1 MVSKKLDKS
10 NILESKYSLNG
21 NFKSKYSVNKNRL
34 LKKGKYGQRLIYNS
48 LYYYSISFIH
58 SIRRLS
64 VTEISSMVISH
75 KKAKIEEME
84 SAWHGDLDGLL
95 HSLYNHEYVHEC
107 VVLKTC
113 NRVEIYVV
121 SPKSSSV
128 LFSFAKE
135 MGAST
140 HIIDFYGH
148 DESLEHLL
156 RLAGGLESMIVGED
170 QILGQIKELYAHSKK
185 AGTTGKILD
194 TAFEKAIQVG
204 KRIRNETK
212 INKGSVSI
220 GSAAVDLA
228 EEILKGLTG
237 KSVLVIGAGEIGV
250 LVAKALAEKD
260 IEAIYIANRTFK
272 KAEELAYEL
281 GGHAV
286 RFDDIQGYLKD
297 ADVVISGTSA
307 PHYVLTRE
315 MVENAICDRDKA
327 RKLLLIDIANPRDIE
342 ESVSELENVE
352 LCNIDN
358 LRVIS
363 ERTLKMRKEEAKKA
377 EAIIQEEIRLLNLQY
392 KRQKADRIISE
403 LYKQMYDVRIRERE
417 KAVNRLGAYHTIG
430 KIETEVLDDLTR
442 SIVNKILAEPT
453 KVLRQAAEL
462 GNEEFLDVASRI
474 FCLDKERAKVEKI
487 KPGCGSQLNQ
497 VSEEA
502 THKE

>member
-1 MVSKKLDKS
+1 MLH
-10 NILESKYSLNG
+10 N
-21 NFKSKYSVNKNRL
+21 
-34 LKKGKYGQRLIYNS
+34 
-48 LYYYSISFIH
+48 LY
-58 SIRRLS
+58 
-64 VTEISSMVISH
+64 
-75 KKAKIEEME
+75 K
-84 SAWHGDLDGLL
+84 
-95 HSLYNHEYVHEC
+95 HEFVHEC

-128 LFSFAKE
+128 LFSFAKK

-140 HIIDFYGH
+140 HIIEFYGH
-148 DESLEHLL
+148 EESLEHLL

-170 QILGQIKELYAHSKK
+170 QILGQMKDLYAYSKK
-185 AGTTGKILD
+185 AGTTGKIID

-228 EEILKGLTG
+228 EDILEGLIG
-237 KSVLVIGAGEIGV
+237 KSVLVIGAGEIGI

-272 KAEELAYEL
+272 KAEEIAYEL

-286 RFDDIQGYLKD
+286 RLDDVKTYLID

-307 PHYVLTRE
+307 PHYILTRE
-315 MVENAICDRDKA
+315 IVEKAIENRS

-342 ESVSELENVE
+342 ESVVELENVE

-363 ERTLKMRKEEAKKA
+363 EKTLKMRKEEAKKA
-377 EAIIQEEIRLLNLQY
+377 EAIIQEEIKLLNLQY
-392 KRQKADRIISE
+392 KRQRADRLLAD
-403 LYKQMYDVRIRERE
+403 LYRQVYDVRIKERQ
-417 KAVNRLGAYHTIG
+417 KAVNKLCSYHTIG
-430 KIETEVLDDLTR
+430 EIETEVLDDLTH

-462 GNEEFLDVASRI
+462 GNEEFLDVVSRV
-474 FCLDKERAKVEKI
+474 FCLEKYNARIEKVKQSCENELNRTSEK
-487 KPGCGSQLNQ
+487 CN
-497 VSEEA
+497 
-502 THKE
+502 

>member
-1 MVSKKLDKS
+1 
-10 NILESKYSLNG
+10 
-21 NFKSKYSVNKNRL
+21 
-34 LKKGKYGQRLIYNS
+34 
-48 LYYYSISFIH
+48 
-58 SIRRLS
+58 
-64 VTEISSMVISH
+64 MVISH

-84 SAWHGDLDGLL
+84 AAWHGDLDGLL
-95 HSLYNHEYVHEC
+95 HNLYRHEFVHEC
-107 VVLKTC
+107 AVLKTC

-121 SPKSSSV
+121 SPKSSSI

-140 HIIDFYGH
+140 HITEFYGH

-170 QILGQIKELYAHSKK
+170 QILGQMKELYAYSKK

-228 EEILKGLTG
+228 EDILGGLTG

-272 KAEELAYEL
+272 KAEEIAYEL

-286 RFDDIQGYLKD
+286 KLDDIEIFLKG
-297 ADVVISGTSA
+297 ADVVISGTGA
-307 PHYVLTRE
+307 PHYILTRE
-315 MVENAICDRDKA
+315 MVENAIENRN

-342 ESVSELENVE
+342 ESVAELENIE

-377 EAIIQEEIRLLNLQY
+377 EAIIQEEIKLLNLQY
-392 KRQKADRIISE
+392 KRHRADRLIAD
-403 LYKQMYDVRIRERE
+403 LYKQVYDVRIRERQ

-430 KIETEVLDDLTR
+430 EIETEVLDDLTH

-462 GNEEFLDVASRI
+462 GNEEFLDVVSRV
-474 FCLDKERAKVEKI
+474 FCLEKDKPKIEKM
-487 KPGCGSQLNQ
+487 KPGCGNELNY
-497 VSEEA
+497 VSE
-502 THKE
+502 KSNS

>member
-1 MVSKKLDKS
+1 M
-10 NILESKYSLNG
+10 
-21 NFKSKYSVNKNRL
+21 
-34 LKKGKYGQRLIYNS
+34 
-48 LYYYSISFIH
+48 
-58 SIRRLS
+58 
-64 VTEISSMVISH
+64 TEISSMVISH
-75 KKAKIEEME
+75 KKAKVEEME

-95 HSLYNHEYVHEC
+95 HNLYHHEYVYEC

-121 SPKSSSV
+121 SPKSSSI

-170 QILGQIKELYAHSKK
+170 QILGQIKDLYAYSKK

-194 TAFEKAIQVG
+194 TAFDKAIQVG
-204 KRIRNETK
+204 KRIRNETR

-228 EEILKGLTG
+228 EEILDGLTG

-272 KAEELAYEL
+272 KAEEIAYEL

-286 RFDDIQGYLKD
+286 RLNDVQTQLKS
-297 ADVVISGTSA
+297 ADVVISGTGA
-307 PHYVLTRE
+307 PHYILTRE
-315 MVENAICDRDKA
+315 MVEKAMKDRDKT

-342 ESVSELENVE
+342 ESVAELDYVE

-363 ERTLKMRKEEAKKA
+363 EKTLKMRKEEAKKA
-377 EAIIQEEIRLLNLQY
+377 ENIIQEEIRLLNLQY
-392 KRQKADRIISE
+392 KRQQADKIISD
-403 LYKQMYDVRIRERE
+403 LYRQVYDVRIRERE
-417 KAVNRLGAYHTIG
+417 KAVNRLRAYHTIG
-430 KIETEVLDDLTR
+430 EIETEVLDDLTH
-442 SIVNKILAEPT
+442 SIANKILAEPT

-462 GNEEFLDVASRI
+462 GNDEFLDVVSRI
-474 FCLDKERAKVEKI
+474 FCLEKDKVKVEKM
-487 KPGCGSQLNQ
+487 KPDCESVINR
-497 VSEEA
+497 VSE
-502 THKE
+502 KGD

>member
-1 MVSKKLDKS
+1 
-10 NILESKYSLNG
+10 
-21 NFKSKYSVNKNRL
+21 
-34 LKKGKYGQRLIYNS
+34 
-48 LYYYSISFIH
+48 
-58 SIRRLS
+58 

-95 HSLYNHEYVHEC
+95 HNLCSHEYIYEC

-121 SPKSSSV
+121 SPKSSSI

-156 RLAGGLESMIVGED
+156 RLSGGLESMIVGED
-170 QILGQIKELYAHSKK
+170 QILGQIKELYNYCKK
-185 AGTTGKILD
+185 KGTTGKILD
-194 TAFEKAIQVG
+194 TAFDKAIQVG

-228 EEILKGLTG
+228 EDILEGLTG
-237 KSVLVIGAGEIGV
+237 KSILVIGAGEIGV

-260 IEAIYIANRTFK
+260 IEAIYIANRTYK
-272 KAEELAYEL
+272 KAEEIAYEL

-286 RFDDIQGYLKD
+286 RLDDIQDYLKD
-297 ADVVISGTSA
+297 ADVVISGTGA
-307 PHYVLTRE
+307 PHYILTRE
-315 MVENAICDRDKA
+315 MIEKSLEVRNKN

-342 ESVSELENVE
+342 ESTAELENVE

-392 KRQKADRIISE
+392 KRHKADRLIAD
-403 LYKQMYDVRIRERE
+403 LYRQVYDVRIRERE
-417 KAVNRLGAYHTIG
+417 KAVNRLSAYHTIG
-430 KIETEVLDDLTR
+430 EIETEVLDDLTH

-462 GNEEFLDVASRI
+462 GNEEFLEIVSRV
-474 FCLDKERAKVEKI
+474 FCLEKEKVKFEKMKPDCDAEMNRVVEK
-487 KPGCGSQLNQ
+487 GNS
-497 VSEEA
+497 
-502 THKE
+502 

>member
-1 MVSKKLDKS
+1 M
-10 NILESKYSLNG
+10 
-21 NFKSKYSVNKNRL
+21 
-34 LKKGKYGQRLIYNS
+34 
-48 LYYYSISFIH
+48 
-58 SIRRLS
+58 
-64 VTEISSMVISH
+64 TEISSMVISH
-75 KKAKIEEME
+75 KKAKVEEME

-95 HSLYNHEYVHEC
+95 HNLYNHEFVHEC

-121 SPKSSSV
+121 SPKSSSI

-148 DESLEHLL
+148 DETLEHLL

-170 QILGQIKELYAHSKK
+170 QILGQMKELYGYSKK

-204 KRIRNETK
+204 KRIRNETR

-228 EEILKGLTG
+228 EDILGGLTG
-237 KSVLVIGAGEIGV
+237 KFVLVIGAGEIGV

-272 KAEELAYEL
+272 KAEEIAYEL

-286 RFDDIQGYLKD
+286 RLDDVETYLKD
-297 ADVVISGTSA
+297 ADVVISGTGA
-307 PHYVLTRE
+307 PHYILTRE
-315 MVENAICDRDKA
+315 MIEKAIENRNS
-327 RKLLLIDIANPRDIE
+327 KLLLIDIANPRDIE
-342 ESVSELENVE
+342 ESAAELEDVE

-363 ERTLKMRKEEAKKA
+363 ERTLKMRKEEARKA
-377 EAIIQEEIRLLNLQY
+377 EYIIHEEIKLLNLQY
-392 KRQKADRIISE
+392 KRQRADRLIAD
-403 LYKQMYDVRIRERE
+403 LYRQVYDVRIRERQ
-417 KAVNRLGAYHTIG
+417 KAVNRLCAYHTIG
-430 KIETEVLDDLTR
+430 EIETEVLDDLTH

-453 KVLRQAAEL
+453 KVIRQAAEL
-462 GNEEFLDVASRI
+462 GNEEFLDVVSRI
-474 FCLDKERAKVEKI
+474 FCLERDKVKIEKM
-487 KPGCGSQLNQ
+487 KPDCGDELNR
-497 VSEEA
+497 VSE
-502 THKE
+502 KSN

>member
-1 MVSKKLDKS
+1 
-10 NILESKYSLNG
+10 
-21 NFKSKYSVNKNRL
+21 
-34 LKKGKYGQRLIYNS
+34 
-48 LYYYSISFIH
+48 
-58 SIRRLS
+58 

-75 KKAKIEEME
+75 KKAKVEEME
-84 SAWHGDLDGLL
+84 AAWHGDLDGLL
-95 HSLYNHEYVHEC
+95 HNLYRHEFVHEC
-107 VVLKTC
+107 AVLKTC

-121 SPKSSSV
+121 SPKSSSI

-170 QILGQIKELYAHSKK
+170 QILGQMKELYGYSKK

-204 KRIRNETK
+204 KRIRNETR

-228 EEILKGLTG
+228 EDILGGLTG

-272 KAEELAYEL
+272 KAEEIAYEL

-286 RFDDIQGYLKD
+286 RLDDVETYLKD
-297 ADVVISGTSA
+297 ADVIISGTGA
-307 PHYVLTRE
+307 PHYILTRE
-315 MVENAICDRDKA
+315 MVEKAIENRN

-342 ESVSELENVE
+342 ESAAELENVE

-363 ERTLKMRKEEAKKA
+363 ERTLKMRKEEARKA
-377 EAIIQEEIRLLNLQY
+377 EVIIQEEIKLLNLQY
-392 KRQKADRIISE
+392 KRQRADRLIAD
-403 LYKQMYDVRIRERE
+403 LYRQVYDVRIRERQ
-417 KAVNRLGAYHTIG
+417 KAVNRLCAYHTIG
-430 KIETEVLDDLTR
+430 EIETEVLDDLTH

-453 KVLRQAAEL
+453 KVIRQAAEL
-462 GNEEFLDVASRI
+462 GNEEFLDVVSRI
-474 FCLDKERAKVEKI
+474 FCLEKDKVKIEKM
-487 KPGCGSQLNQ
+487 KPDCGDELNR
-497 VSEEA
+497 VSEKA
-502 THKE
+502 NS

>member
-1 MVSKKLDKS
+1 
-10 NILESKYSLNG
+10 
-21 NFKSKYSVNKNRL
+21 
-34 LKKGKYGQRLIYNS
+34 
-48 LYYYSISFIH
+48 
-58 SIRRLS
+58 
-64 VTEISSMVISH
+64 
-75 KKAKIEEME
+75 ME
-84 SAWHGDLDGLL
+84 AAWHGDLDGLL
-95 HSLYNHEYVHEC
+95 HNLYRHEFVHEC
-107 VVLKTC
+107 AVLKTC

-121 SPKSSSV
+121 SPKSSSI

-170 QILGQIKELYAHSKK
+170 QILGQMKELYGYSKK

-204 KRIRNETK
+204 KRIRNETR

-228 EEILKGLTG
+228 EDILGGLTG

-260 IEAIYIANRTFK
+260 IEVIYIANRTFK
-272 KAEELAYEL
+272 KAEEIAYEL

-286 RFDDIQGYLKD
+286 RLDDVETYLKD
-297 ADVVISGTSA
+297 ADVVISGTGA
-307 PHYVLTRE
+307 PHYILTRE
-315 MVENAICDRDKA
+315 MVEKAIENRN

-342 ESVSELENVE
+342 ESAAELENVE

-363 ERTLKMRKEEAKKA
+363 ERTLKMRKEEARKA
-377 EAIIQEEIRLLNLQY
+377 EVIIQEEIKLLNLQY
-392 KRQKADRIISE
+392 KRQRADRLIAD
-403 LYKQMYDVRIRERE
+403 LYRQVYDVRIRERQ
-417 KAVNRLGAYHTIG
+417 KAVNRLCAYHTIG
-430 KIETEVLDDLTR
+430 EIETEVLDDLTH

-453 KVLRQAAEL
+453 KVIRQAAEL
-462 GNEEFLDVASRI
+462 GNEEFLDVVSRI
-474 FCLDKERAKVEKI
+474 FCLEKDKVKIEKM
-487 KPGCGSQLNQ
+487 KPDCGDELNR
-497 VSEEA
+497 VSEKA
-502 THKE
+502 NS

>member
-1 MVSKKLDKS
+1 M
-10 NILESKYSLNG
+10 
-21 NFKSKYSVNKNRL
+21 
-34 LKKGKYGQRLIYNS
+34 
-48 LYYYSISFIH
+48 
-58 SIRRLS
+58 
-64 VTEISSMVISH
+64 TEISSMVISH
-75 KKAKIEEME
+75 KKAKVEEME
-84 SAWHGDLDGLL
+84 AAWHGDLDGLL
-95 HSLYNHEYVHEC
+95 HNLYRHEFVHEC
-107 VVLKTC
+107 AVLKTC

-121 SPKSSSV
+121 SPKSSSI

-156 RLAGGLESMIVGED
+156 RLAGCLESMIVGED
-170 QILGQIKELYAHSKK
+170 QILGQMKELYGYSKK

-204 KRIRNETK
+204 KRIRNETR

-228 EEILKGLTG
+228 EDILGGLTG

-260 IEAIYIANRTFK
+260 IEVIYIANRTFK
-272 KAEELAYEL
+272 KAEEIAYEL

-286 RFDDIQGYLKD
+286 RLDDVETYLKD
-297 ADVVISGTSA
+297 ADVVISGTGA
-307 PHYVLTRE
+307 PHYILTRE
-315 MVENAICDRDKA
+315 MVEKAIENRN

-342 ESVSELENVE
+342 ESAAELENVE

-363 ERTLKMRKEEAKKA
+363 ERTLKMRKEEARKA
-377 EAIIQEEIRLLNLQY
+377 EVIIQEEIKLLNLQY
-392 KRQKADRIISE
+392 KRQRADRLIAD
-403 LYKQMYDVRIRERE
+403 LYRQVYDVRIRERQ
-417 KAVNRLGAYHTIG
+417 KAVNRLCAYHTIG
-430 KIETEVLDDLTR
+430 EIETEVLDDLTH

-453 KVLRQAAEL
+453 KVIRQAAEL
-462 GNEEFLDVASRI
+462 GNEEFLDVVSRI
-474 FCLDKERAKVEKI
+474 FCLEKDKVKIEKM
-487 KPGCGSQLNQ
+487 KPDCGDELNR
-497 VSEEA
+497 VSEKA
-502 THKE
+502 NS

>member
-1 MVSKKLDKS
+1 M
-10 NILESKYSLNG
+10 
-21 NFKSKYSVNKNRL
+21 
-34 LKKGKYGQRLIYNS
+34 
-48 LYYYSISFIH
+48 
-58 SIRRLS
+58 
-64 VTEISSMVISH
+64 TEISSMVISH
-75 KKAKIEEME
+75 KKAKVEEME

-95 HSLYNHEYVHEC
+95 HNLYHQEYVYEC

-170 QILGQIKELYAHSKK
+170 QILGQIKDLYAYSKK
-185 AGTTGKILD
+185 IGTTGKILD
-194 TAFEKAIQVG
+194 TAFDKAIQVG

-228 EEILKGLTG
+228 EDILEGLTG

-260 IEAIYIANRTFK
+260 IEAIYIANRTFQ
-272 KAEELAYEL
+272 KAEEIAYEL

-286 RFDDIQGYLKD
+286 RLDDIQTYLKD
-297 ADVVISGTSA
+297 ADVVISGTGA
-307 PHYVLTRE
+307 PHYILTRE
-315 MVENAICDRDKA
+315 IVQKAIQNRN
-327 RKLLLIDIANPRDIE
+327 RKLLLVDIANPRDIE
-342 ESVSELENVE
+342 ESVVELENVE

-392 KRQKADRIISE
+392 KRQKADRLIAD
-403 LYKQMYDVRIRERE
+403 LYRQVYDVRIRERE
-417 KAVNRLGAYHTIG
+417 KAVNRLCAYHTIG
-430 KIETEVLDDLTR
+430 EIETEVLDDLTH

-462 GNEEFLDVASRI
+462 GNEEFLDVVSRI
-474 FCLDKERAKVEKI
+474 FCLEKDRLRVEKI
-487 KPGCGSQLNQ
+487 KPGCGNELNR
-497 VSEEA
+497 VSE
-502 THKE
+502 KGNS

>member
-1 MVSKKLDKS
+1 
-10 NILESKYSLNG
+10 
-21 NFKSKYSVNKNRL
+21 
-34 LKKGKYGQRLIYNS
+34 
-48 LYYYSISFIH
+48 
-58 SIRRLS
+58 
-64 VTEISSMVISH
+64 
-75 KKAKIEEME
+75 ME
-84 SAWHGDLDGLL
+84 SAWHGDLDSML
-95 HSLYNHEYVHEC
+95 HNLYKHEFVHEC

-128 LFSFAKE
+128 LFSFAKK

-140 HIIDFYGH
+140 HIIEFYGH
-148 DESLEHLL
+148 EESLEHLL

-170 QILGQIKELYAHSKK
+170 QILGQMKDLYAYSKK
-185 AGTTGKILD
+185 AGTTGKIMD

-204 KRIRNETK
+204 KRIRNETN

-228 EEILKGLTG
+228 EDILEGLTG
-237 KSVLVIGAGEIGV
+237 KSVLVIGAGEIGI

-272 KAEELAYEL
+272 KAEEIAYEL

-286 RFDDIQGYLKD
+286 RLDDVKTYLID

-307 PHYVLTRE
+307 PHYILNRE
-315 MVENAICDRDKA
+315 IVEKAIENRS

-342 ESVSELENVE
+342 ESVVELENVE

-363 ERTLKMRKEEAKKA
+363 EKTLKMRKQEAKKA
-377 EAIIQEEIRLLNLQY
+377 EAIIQEEIKLLNLQY
-392 KRQKADRIISE
+392 KRQRADRLLAD
-403 LYKQMYDVRIRERE
+403 LYRQVYDVRIKERQ
-417 KAVNRLGAYHTIG
+417 KAVNKLCSYHTIG
-430 KIETEVLDDLTR
+430 EIETEVLDDLTH

-462 GNEEFLDVASRI
+462 GNEEFLDVVSRV
-474 FCLDKERAKVEKI
+474 FCLEKHNARIEKVKQSCGNELNRVAEK
-487 KPGCGSQLNQ
+487 GN
-497 VSEEA
+497 
-502 THKE
+502 